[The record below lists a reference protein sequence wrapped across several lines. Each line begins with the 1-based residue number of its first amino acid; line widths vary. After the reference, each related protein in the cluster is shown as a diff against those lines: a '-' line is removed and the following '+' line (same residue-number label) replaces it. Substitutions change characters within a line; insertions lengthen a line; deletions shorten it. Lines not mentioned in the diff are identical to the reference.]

1 MLMLCCNIH
10 DFLVGCRRA
19 DLFILDPSPKESALE
34 RPHTDP
40 ISTTH
45 PPLVCNMQFTHDE
58 SQLNLYTPGIP
69 IHSWYTNFVNPM
81 KTFSTPIS
89 RNLEWVFL
97 DSWPRESVLIGM
109 PFHYDHVSNIA
120 LSTPMSSLVCR
131 TKFLAL
137 AMTNERDDKQAFV
150 IQSIL
155 ETMANAC
162 DHQPKLDSGRCSRH
176 WTTLARLDGFKHG
189 HSSLGTIMA
198 ISPNGTRI
206 AKSDW
211 SDLCVWALD
220 PNALQEDP
228 PDHYFPAQ
236 DLCPKSGNV
245 VLRHVKLPSQGVIH
259 SMYWPNENKLY
270 TMTDQG
276 LVRWDVGYMACRKR
290 ELLSSELEA

>member
-1 MLMLCCNIH
+1 M
-10 DFLVGCRRA
+10 
-19 DLFILDPSPKESALE
+19 
-34 RPHTDP
+34 
-40 ISTTH
+40 
-45 PPLVCNMQFTHDE
+45 VC
-58 SQLNLYTPGIP
+58 
-69 IHSWYTNFVNPM
+69 NFVNPM

-150 IQSIL
+150 IQSML

-176 WTTLARLDGFKHG
+176 WTTLANSMAKHG
-189 HSSLGTIMA
+189 HVAPGYHHGH
-198 ISPNGTRI
+198 ISERYSNRKVRLVGPLRMGPGSQCSARRPT
-206 AKSDW
+206 
-211 SDLCVWALD
+211 
-220 PNALQEDP
+220 
-228 PDHYFPAQ
+228 DHYFPAQ

-245 VLRHVKLPSQGVIH
+245 VLRHVKLPSQELSTACTGQTKTN
-259 SMYWPNENKLY
+259 SM
-270 TMTDQG
+270 
-276 LVRWDVGYMACRKR
+276 R
-290 ELLSSELEA
+290 